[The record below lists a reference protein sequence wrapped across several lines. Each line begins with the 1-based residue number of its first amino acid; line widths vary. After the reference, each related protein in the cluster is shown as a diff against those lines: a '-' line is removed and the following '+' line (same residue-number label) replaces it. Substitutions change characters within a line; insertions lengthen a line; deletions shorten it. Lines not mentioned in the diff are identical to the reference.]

1 MPTSPSS
8 SAQQARQ
15 ALGARLGEIR
25 DDAGLTGRALAALC
39 GWHPSK
45 ISKIE
50 HAKTSPS
57 PDDIRSWA
65 EHCGVPEQ
73 TADLIASL
81 RTAQGM
87 WVEWRRMERAGL
99 RRAQEER
106 LPLYE
111 RTARFRVYSSW
122 LIPGLIQTRAYTT
135 AVLCAIR
142 ERRGLVD
149 DVEAAVAIRMQRQ
162 RLLHT
167 NERRFAF
174 LIEESV
180 LRSGIGGSETMAEQL
195 AHLLA
200 ISSLANVSVGVVPM
214 RPDRV
219 RWPVESFWIFD
230 VSEVNVELVSGFLTV
245 TQPGEIA
252 MYAQAFG
259 ELTEHAV
266 YGAAARALISSA
278 AGSLG

>member
-1 MPTSPSS
+1 MAASPSS

-25 DDAGLTGRALAALC
+25 EDAGLTGRALAALC

-45 ISKIE
+45 VSKIE

-57 PDDIRSWA
+57 SDDIRSWA

-73 TADLIASL
+73 TADLVASL

-111 RTARFRVYSSW
+111 RTIRFRVYSSW
-122 LIPGLIQTRAYTT
+122 LIPGLLQTRAYTT

-149 DVEAAVAIRMQRQ
+149 DVEAAVASRIQRQ

-167 NERRFAF
+167 GERRFAF

-180 LRSGIGGSETMAEQL
+180 LRSGIGGSETMFQQL

-200 ISSLANVSVGVVPM
+200 ISSLANVSVGVIPM

-219 RWPVESFWIFD
+219 CWPVESFWIFD
-230 VSEVNVELVSGFLTV
+230 TAEVNVELVSGFLTI

-252 MYAQAFG
+252 MYVQTFG
-259 ELTEHAV
+259 ELTQHAV

-278 AGSLG
+278 ANSLG

>member
-1 MPTSPSS
+1 MSVSPSS

-25 DDAGLTGRALAALC
+25 EDTGLTGRALAALC

-45 ISKIE
+45 VSKIE

-57 PDDIRSWA
+57 PEDIRAWA
-65 EHCGVPEQ
+65 EHCDVPEQ

-111 RTARFRVYSSW
+111 RTTRFRVYSSW

-135 AVLCAIR
+135 AVLRAIR

-149 DVEAAVAIRMQRQ
+149 DVEAAVASRMERQ

-167 NERRFAF
+167 GERRFAF

-180 LRSGIGGSETMAEQL
+180 LRCGTGGAETMAEQL
-195 AHLLA
+195 AHILA

-214 RPDRV
+214 QPDRV
-219 RWPVESFWIFD
+219 RWPVESFWMFD
-230 VSEVNVELVSGFLTV
+230 MAEVNVELVSGFLTI

-252 MYAQAFG
+252 MYARTFG
-259 ELTEHAV
+259 EFTEHAL
-266 YGAAARALISSA
+266 YGAAARELISSA
-278 AGSLG
+278 ADSLG